1 MLHRCWMTAIIVA
14 MGCKSSSPHA
24 GNDGGE
30 PSPDA
35 GEVNPDAANPDAPPD
50 AGNVCNRVGF
60 SLVPWLAVQGQWTIV
75 ADVNHDGLPDVLVGT
90 FATVNVQL
98 GTGGGRFRTKV
109 EYSIRSGSG
118 AAVADVNRD
127 GKLDLIV
134 ASTVSVLLGNG
145 DGTFQPAVAVPTA
158 PAAASMVAA
167 ADVSGDGV
175 VDLVV
180 PRPPDQVSVLL
191 GRPDGTFGAA
201 VDYATVEFLGT
212 VAIAD
217 INSDGK
223 PDLVVT
229 NASSVAVLLGN
240 GDGTFQPSMSN
251 RLLIPVGGISIADVN
266 GDGKLDVVAVR
277 DQGAA
282 EVLNWSELFGNGDGT
297 FQTRIDLEGIPNA
310 TAVAVADIDGDGRPD
325 VLAASNLHREVYV
338 LSRGFTPIHVGDSP
352 LSIVVAD
359 VSGDG
364 KPDLVVPNRD
374 GANVSVELGNGNG
387 TFRDV
392 PPATGPSSFFFLADL
407 DHDGQLDAVG
417 PGTGAN
423 VQVQRGVGDGTFQ
436 APVPYPVDVPIAF
449 AVPADVNHD
458 GKPDIVM
465 LNNKTSQPAGTNLS
479 VLIGNGDASF
489 QPRIDQ
495 ATDPGVLAFAAAD
508 LNGDGNADVIE
519 GYSSGGNDFLRVQL
533 GNGDGTFQDGAD
545 YPTAGSPSQVVAAD
559 LNGDGQPDLAV
570 ISGFDTI
577 GVLLGKPDGTLLP
590 RLDIAVGTSFLS
602 PLAVADVN
610 GDGKPDLIAFQSN
623 SEGRAIRVMLGAGDG
638 TFTLKGEYPA
648 SGRADAMAVADVTGD
663 GKPDVLVYSSQASA
677 LSVLPGG
684 GDGALEPRIDYGG
697 LTVPSAAMA
706 VGDVT
711 SDGKTDV
718 LISAGSV
725 FVATCVP

>member
-1 MLHRCWMTAIIVA
+1 MRHRCWMAAVIVA
-14 MGCKSSSPHA
+14 MGCKGGSPHA

-35 GEVNPDAANPDAPPD
+35 GEMTPDAPPD
-50 AGNVCNRVGF
+50 AGNVCNRIGF
-60 SLVPWLAVQGQWTIV
+60 PLVPWLAVQAQWTIV
-75 ADVNHDGLPDVLVGT
+75 AEVNGDGLPDVLVGSL
-90 FATVNVQL
+90 ATVSVQL

-134 ASTVSVLLGNG
+134 AGTVSVLLGNG

-158 PAAASMVAA
+158 PAASMVAA

-180 PRPPDQVSVLL
+180 PRSPDQVSVLL
-191 GRPDGTFGAA
+191 GRPDGTFGTA
-201 VDYATVEFLGT
+201 VDYAAIDFLGT

-229 NASSVAVLLGN
+229 SPGFVAVLLGN

-251 RLLIPVGGISIADVN
+251 RLLVPVGGISIADIN

-277 DQGAA
+277 DQGAS
-282 EVLNWSELFGNGDGT
+282 EVLTWSKLFGNGDGT
-297 FQTRIDLEGIPNA
+297 FQTRIDLEGIPHL
-310 TAVAVADIDGDGRPD
+310 TAVTAADIDGDGRQD
-325 VLAASNLHREVYV
+325 VLAASNLHREVFAI
-338 LSRGFTPIHVGDSP
+338 STGFPVIHVGASP

-392 PPATGPSSFFFLADL
+392 PPATGPSRFFFLADL

-465 LNNKTSQPAGTNLS
+465 LNNKTSPPAGTNLS

-495 ATDPGVLAFAAAD
+495 ATAPGVLTFAAAD
-508 LNGDGNADVIE
+508 LDADGNADVIE
-519 GYSSGGNDFLRVQL
+519 GDSSGGSDLLRVQF

-545 YPTAGSPSQVVAAD
+545 YPTAGSPIQVVAAD
-559 LNGDGQPDLAV
+559 LDGDGRLDLAV

-577 GVLLGKPDGTLLP
+577 GVLLGKPDGTFLP
-590 RLDIAVGTSFLS
+590 RLDIAVGTSFLTL
-602 PLAVADVN
+602 LAVADVN

-623 SEGRAIRVMLGAGDG
+623 SGGRAIRVMLGAGDG

-648 SGRADAMAVADVTGD
+648 GARADAMAVADVTGD
-663 GKPDVLVYSSQASA
+663 GKPDVLVYSSDASV
-677 LSVLPGG
+677 LSVLPGD
-684 GDGALEPRIDYGG
+684 GDGALEPRIDYGA

-725 FVATCVP
+725 FVATCLP